1 MWFRCL
7 ANKFKFKNCLLGAT
21 SIAKNSEKEKYVYSD
36 YGIIFDSVCAWR
48 FDNDTARNIVIFGVD
63 NSSSSYVDNHKN
75 IFLVLGEGPTFGIVR
90 SFVQQRK
97 SLIIILVKQTQKF
110 ARVCIRMLLVVIFF
124 VNGK

>member
-36 YGIIFDSVCAWR
+36 YGIIFDSAGAWR

-63 NSSSSYVDNHKN
+63 SWSSYVDNHKN

-110 ARVCIRMLLVVIFF
+110 TRVCIRMLLVVIFF

>member
-1 MWFRCL
+1 M
-7 ANKFKFKNCLLGAT
+7 
-21 SIAKNSEKEKYVYSD
+21 YSD
-36 YGIIFDSVCAWR
+36 YGIIFDSAGAWR